1 MGKGGEHG
9 RGVGLT
15 AQLSCKLSAATAR
28 PQAPAGL
35 PVAQQSI
42 PPNLLRQLLRGCLP
56 GLLKADLRVER
67 GADDLLQLP
76 HQPDQLRPACRV
88 VL

>member
-1 MGKGGEHG
+1 MWAK
-9 RGVGLT
+9 LLSK
-15 AQLSCKLSAATAR
+15 QLSCKLSAAAAR
-28 PQAPAGL
+28 AQVPPGL

-42 PPNLLRQLLRGCLP
+42 PPSLLRQLLRGCLLGQP
-56 GLLKADLRVER
+56 KADLWVER

-88 VL
+88 ML